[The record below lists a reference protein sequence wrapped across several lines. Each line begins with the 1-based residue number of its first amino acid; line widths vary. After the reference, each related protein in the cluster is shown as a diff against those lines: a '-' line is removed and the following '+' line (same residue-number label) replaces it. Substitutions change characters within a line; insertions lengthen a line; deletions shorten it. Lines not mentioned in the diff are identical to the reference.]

1 LGGCHLFD
9 SPERSWQTAGG
20 PPPGGRRLRPLD
32 GLRGLAALVVV
43 VHHAVQV
50 APATTQ
56 ALDGPVQVGSLSWWW
71 TYTPLRLTWAG
82 NEAVLVFFVLSGFVL
97 ALPALTHSLRLA
109 PYYAK
114 RLLRLYLP
122 VWGSLTVAALL
133 VVLVPR
139 QLTGSESAYV
149 SHRAQASLADLPR
162 EAALLLEGER
172 LLNGPLWS
180 LRWEVLFSLLLPVYL
195 LLARRFSAH
204 RTLSWMAVFCVLG
217 VGQVT
222 SSPYAIY
229 LPVFALGVL
238 LAYHQAD
245 MQEAALRLNRT
256 SRPRLAWALLA
267 VLTVV
272 LLTARWTYDGL
283 PVVHPVLDAGTSA
296 APFVGACL
304 ALFLALHWPAGSRHL
319 QAPVWQWLG
328 TCSFSLYLIHEPVI
342 ITVALLVPSGAAWL
356 AVVLGAALSVP
367 AGQLFYRW
375 VEQPSMRAANR
386 AGTATARARAV

>member
-1 LGGCHLFD
+1 
-9 SPERSWQTAGG
+9 
-20 PPPGGRRLRPLD
+20 
-32 GLRGLAALVVV
+32 
-43 VHHAVQV
+43 V
-50 APATTQ
+50 APATSQ
-56 ALDGPVQVGSLSWWW
+56 ALNGPVQVGSASWWW

-122 VWGSLTVAALL
+122 VWASLAAAALL

-139 QLTGSESAYV
+139 ELTGSESVYV

-195 LLARRFSAH
+195 LLARRFAAH
-204 RTLSWMAVFCVLG
+204 RVLSWVVVFCVLG
-217 VGQVT
+217 IGQV
-222 SSPYAIY
+222 SSNPYAIY

-238 LAYHQAD
+238 LAYHQPS
-245 MQEAALRLNRT
+245 MREAAVRLNRS
-256 SRPRLAWALLA
+256 SRPRVTWALLGA
-267 VLTVV
+267 LTVV

-304 ALFLALHWPAGSRHL
+304 ALFLALHWPAAGRHL
-319 QAPVWQWLG
+319 EAPVWQWLG
-328 TCSFSLYLIHEPVI
+328 ACSFSLYLIHEPVI
-342 ITVALLVPSGAAWL
+342 ITVAFLVHGGAPAGV
-356 AVVLGAALSVP
+356 AVVLGLALSIL
-367 AGQLFYRW
+367 AGHVFYRW
-375 VEQPSMRAANR
+375 VEQPSMRLAGR
-386 AGTATARARAV
+386 AGRAVTRVRAA